1 MNFKNLLV
9 SSLVAMTTVSVA
21 SAQWGG
27 SGLSVGIGGGWSNT
41 SWSNNGSG
49 NIGGVSGNFNR
60 NGSVTNSYING
71 GIGFNAY
78 NNNGGGYGGGGWG
91 GNGGGVYGG
100 GMGYGGWG
108 GGGGGVYGG
117 NAIIVVPY
125 SPFTN
130 TWGNPCYSPQV
141 YSPRGC
147 WSPQGQAWIR

>member
-1 MNFKNLLV
+1 MITRLGINAGDLILEIGEDSDCDQELRNEIFATSGNQPV
-9 SSLVAMTTVSVA
+9 
-21 SAQWGG
+21 GDDD
-27 SGLSVGIGGGWSNT
+27 GLSVGVGGGWSNT

-49 NIGGVSGNFNR
+49 NIGGASGNFNR
-60 NGSVTNSYING
+60 NGSVTNSYVNG

-100 GMGYGGWG
+100 
-108 GGGGGVYGG
+108 
-117 NAIIVVPY
+117 NTIIVVPY

-130 TWGNPCYSPQV
+130 TWGNPCYTPQV